1 MALLLTS
8 VIGNAIGLPYLQDDR
23 TRNRNQQSDISRQ
36 KKQGSQKR
44 QNTQNSRNGAAAK
57 NGTAA
62 KNGITA
68 QPILSDEDS
77 IPDSLLHPRW
87 PVQRTQPIT
96 LSDLYQ
102 SPLDLQRPDNMKY
115 QVEYNDTLDRYVI
128 GNRLGNTWI
137 TAPIMLTPKEYL
149 VWSEMQ
155 ERNAYYRKQND
166 EIFKAKGKEKFD
178 FTDMHFDLGPA
189 EKIFG
194 PGGIR
199 VKTQGTAELKFGVK
213 KKNVDNPSLP
223 IRNRKTT
230 MMDFDEKI
238 NLNVNGRVGDKV
250 NMNLNYNTDATFDY
264 DAQNM
269 KLKYDGKEDE
279 IIKLV
284 EAGNVSFPSNSSLI
298 RGASSLFGFRTDLQ
312 FGKLK
317 LQTVI
322 SQKKSSSKSVS
333 SKGGVQLTP
342 FEKNVTDYE
351 ENKHF
356 FLSQYFRN
364 HYDGWMQKLPNLT
377 TGITINRV
385 EVWVTNKTGSS
396 ENTRNIVAL
405 TDLGENE
412 KVSNPMWAVGGTVV
426 PANKAN
432 TEYDAMVNQYSA
444 ARDANQTS
452 STLEGAGLV
461 GGNDFEKL
469 ENARLL
475 NSSEY
480 TVNTAMGYISLRNQL
495 QTDQVLA
502 VAYEYTYGGVTYQVG
517 EFASDV
523 TDTKQGLFVKSLKNT
538 SNNPQQGNWK
548 LMMKNVYN
556 LASQIEKEKFR
567 LDVKFQSDTTG
578 VYITYIP
585 EKQVKQTPLI
595 KVLGADRLDNN
606 NNAHSNGY
614 YDYVEGYTVSNGSV
628 FIPKVEP
635 FGSYMY
641 EYLKS
646 KGVAAEQAE
655 KYAFTALYDSTKT
668 VAKQIAEK
676 NKYLLVGQFKGSSS
690 NVISLGAYNVPQGS
704 VMVTAGGVT
713 LTEGSDYSVD
723 YNAGE
728 VTILNQSIIDAGTP
742 VNVSLE
748 SNTDYGMMRKTM
760 FGLNWEYDFSKNFQL
775 SGTFQHLSEQPLLT
789 KVAMGEEP
797 VKNTLW
803 GININWKKESQW
815 LTNVLDKIPFLHL
828 TQPSQISFTGEFAQ
842 LIAGQASGTQD
853 NASYLDDFE
862 STKSS
867 IDVMTP
873 TSWFLSSVP
882 SMFPENKDKTGLTSG
897 FNRSQ
902 MAWYTIDPLFNRK
915 GSTLTPGHIKS
926 DLNQLSN
933 HYVRAIYMRE
943 LFPLRQQ
950 QTYST
955 ETSTVNAMNI
965 AFYPNERGPYN
976 FNVADLQADGTL
988 ANPQKHWGGMMRKLD
1003 TNDFEQ
1009 ANVEYIEFWMLDPF
1023 IYSNQQPDARL
1034 YGGDFYINLGEISE
1048 DILRDGKKFYESGM
1062 PVDGSNSF
1070 TYSQW
1075 GKIPTQSTV
1084 TYAFATTSGS
1094 RALQD
1099 VGFNGLTD
1107 AEEQEFYRSAYL
1119 DQIQGKVNQAVFDSI
1134 FADPARDDYHYYRG
1148 SDWDQMQAPILYRYK
1163 FINNPQGN
1171 SPDSDSRTESYD
1183 TSYKSTPDVEDINQD
1198 YTLNEYEKYFQY
1210 HVSIRPED
1218 LVVGKNYIVDKRE
1231 YTPSLPNGTKNETVT
1246 WYQFRIPVDQYESRV
1261 GNINDFSSIR
1271 FMRMFLTNFEKP
1283 IVMRFGTLDLVRG
1296 TWRTYDQPLS
1306 AANGGTLEASAVSIE
1321 ENAEKTP
1328 VNYVLPPGIRRG
1340 QDPSQPQ
1347 LVEENEQALSL
1358 VVKNLSTGE
1367 AKAVYKNTTLD
1378 LRQYK
1383 RIQMFTHANALAQNT
1398 TDLRDNQLSVF
1409 IRLGNDYK
1417 NNYYEYE
1424 IPLKL
1429 TPEGKYSRRSLEDCK
1444 AVWPEEN
1451 MLDIQMSVF
1460 TALKKERNKAKA
1472 MGMAS
1477 FSQPFVAYDS
1487 NHPNNKMTLVGN
1499 PTLGEV
1505 KTMMIGVRN
1514 NSGEVKSGEVWVNEL
1529 RLLEH
1534 NNKGGWAANANLNV
1548 QLSDWGSV
1556 NATGRY
1562 TSEGFGGLE
1571 DKVASRSTDS
1581 YGAYSVT
1588 TSLEMGKFFPDKA
1601 KVSIPLYYSVTKE
1614 KTSPK
1619 YNPLD
1624 TDMELQD
1631 ALDATG
1637 SKAERDSIENIA
1649 VTKVVNTNF
1658 SISNARVG
1666 IATKRHPMPY
1676 DPANFSFS
1684 YSHSH
1689 QHTQGETTVYENE
1702 DNWRGSLDYSWTPVY
1717 KAWEPFK
1724 KLKNKSKWLDILK
1737 RFGLNWLPQNVAFNT
1752 EMTRNYYELQE
1763 RDMES
1768 TENSQLPLSFSE
1780 QFLWNREFSMRWD
1793 LTKNLHMNFQSA
1805 THAQIEEPYTP
1816 INKDLYADQYHAW
1829 KDSVWTS
1836 IKHWG
1841 APLDYNQTFTASY
1854 QLPLNLIPIFDW
1866 VNADASYNSTYSWN
1880 KGTEDE
1886 DGVSYGNTINTN
1898 RSLNLNGT
1906 FNLVKLYNHVPFL
1919 KAANQKFDK
1928 EPSRSQIQKKKQEKE
1943 KAKQE
1948 AQKRKQELAKVR
1960 QEAID
1965 AGKDP
1970 EEAVKEWTSK
1980 NNKKALEQKKRLP
1993 LNKRSFEQEI
2003 TLLPLLADAKD
2014 LKKEKDEATGEKT
2027 EASGDEA
2034 ETKNAEKSKKSKK
2047 DKSKKDDSKKDDSKK
2062 KYVDVKHG
2070 KNTKR
2075 LIVSAKTEDGKAF
2088 HLKYKVL
2095 DNNTIRITSKV
2106 DSATKL
2112 KVNVLPKAPLEEKA
2126 WYKTMQAISRVA
2138 MMARNVSFSYRNN
2151 YQLTLPGFLPTIGD
2165 AFGQTKQ
2172 GIMSPGL
2179 DFAFGFVGDS
2189 YIEKAREHD
2198 WLLLNDSIATPA
2210 ATSKT
2215 EDLQIRMTLEPVKNL
2230 KIDLNAMR
2238 TMTTQKSI
2246 QYMYEGTPTTQSG
2259 SFQMTTISI
2268 GSAFEGMGDANSG
2281 YRSKTFEKF
2290 VGSLQDFRNRV
2301 EQQYAGMIYPA
2312 GSSLAGGKFDASRT
2326 PVNQYSAD
2334 VMVPAFLNAY
2344 TSMGGKSLSIFP
2356 ALSRLLPNWTV
2367 KYSGLGKLPWFR
2379 DHFKSVNINH
2389 SYKSVFAV
2397 GSYNSYS
2404 TFQEY
2409 MNGLGFI
2416 EDATTGNPSPSSMFN
2431 VSQVSINEAFSPL
2444 LGLDLTFNN
2453 NMTLKGEYRQTR
2465 VMNLSMTSIQ
2475 LNEAVSKD
2483 WVIGMGYRMNNFHL
2497 FGMGGKRK
2505 AVKSKGKGS
2514 ADKQKNSS
2522 NSNSYGTNHDLNLR
2536 LDFSFRK
2543 QAAIVRDI
2551 ASMMSSASSGNNAL
2565 KLSFSADYTL
2575 SKMLTMSFYYDRQT
2589 NTPLLSSSSYPT
2601 TTQDFGLSIK
2611 FSLTR

>member
-1 MALLLTS
+1 MALLLIS

-36 KKQGSQKR
+36 KKQGSQNR

-57 NGTAA
+57 NR
-62 KNGITA
+62 ITA

-452 STLEGAGLV
+452 STLEDAGLV

-655 KYAFTALYDSTKT
+655 KYAFTVLYDSTKT

-1246 WYQFRIPVDQYESRV
+1246 WYQFRIPVDQYESKV

-1980 NNKKALEQKKRLP
+1980 NNKKAQEQKKRLP

-2014 LKKEKDEATGEKT
+2014 LKKEKDEAAGEKT

-2453 NMTLKGEYRQTR
+2453 NMTLKGEYRQMR

-2522 NSNSYGTNHDLNLR
+2522 NNNSYGTNHDLNLR

>member
-1 MALLLTS
+1 M
-8 VIGNAIGLPYLQDDR
+8 
-23 TRNRNQQSDISRQ
+23 
-36 KKQGSQKR
+36 
-44 QNTQNSRNGAAAK
+44 
-57 NGTAA
+57 
-62 KNGITA
+62 
-68 QPILSDEDS
+68 
-77 IPDSLLHPRW
+77 
-87 PVQRTQPIT
+87 
-96 LSDLYQ
+96 
-102 SPLDLQRPDNMKY
+102 
-115 QVEYNDTLDRYVI
+115 
-128 GNRLGNTWI
+128 
-137 TAPIMLTPKEYL
+137 
-149 VWSEMQ
+149 
-155 ERNAYYRKQND
+155 
-166 EIFKAKGKEKFD
+166 
-178 FTDMHFDLGPA
+178 
-189 EKIFG
+189 
-194 PGGIR
+194 
-199 VKTQGTAELKFGVK
+199 
-213 KKNVDNPSLP
+213 
-223 IRNRKTT
+223 
-230 MMDFDEKI
+230 
-238 NLNVNGRVGDKV
+238 
-250 NMNLNYNTDATFDY
+250 
-264 DAQNM
+264 
-269 KLKYDGKEDE
+269 
-279 IIKLV
+279 
-284 EAGNVSFPSNSSLI
+284 
-298 RGASSLFGFRTDLQ
+298 
-312 FGKLK
+312 
-317 LQTVI
+317 
-322 SQKKSSSKSVS
+322 
-333 SKGGVQLTP
+333 
-342 FEKNVTDYE
+342 
-351 ENKHF
+351 
-356 FLSQYFRN
+356 
-364 HYDGWMQKLPNLT
+364 
-377 TGITINRV
+377 
-385 EVWVTNKTGSS
+385 
-396 ENTRNIVAL
+396 
-405 TDLGENE
+405 
-412 KVSNPMWAVGGTVV
+412 
-426 PANKAN
+426 
-432 TEYDAMVNQYSA
+432 
-444 ARDANQTS
+444 
-452 STLEGAGLV
+452 
-461 GGNDFEKL
+461 
-469 ENARLL
+469 
-475 NSSEY
+475 
-480 TVNTAMGYISLRNQL
+480 
-495 QTDQVLA
+495 
-502 VAYEYTYGGVTYQVG
+502 
-517 EFASDV
+517 
-523 TDTKQGLFVKSLKNT
+523 
-538 SNNPQQGNWK
+538 
-548 LMMKNVYN
+548 
-556 LASQIEKEKFR
+556 
-567 LDVKFQSDTTG
+567 
-578 VYITYIP
+578 
-585 EKQVKQTPLI
+585 
-595 KVLGADRLDNN
+595 
-606 NNAHSNGY
+606 
-614 YDYVEGYTVSNGSV
+614 
-628 FIPKVEP
+628 
-635 FGSYMY
+635 
-641 EYLKS
+641 
-646 KGVAAEQAE
+646 
-655 KYAFTALYDSTKT
+655 
-668 VAKQIAEK
+668 
-676 NKYLLVGQFKGSSS
+676 
-690 NVISLGAYNVPQGS
+690 
-704 VMVTAGGVT
+704 
-713 LTEGSDYSVD
+713 
-723 YNAGE
+723 
-728 VTILNQSIIDAGTP
+728 
-742 VNVSLE
+742 
-748 SNTDYGMMRKTM
+748 
-760 FGLNWEYDFSKNFQL
+760 
-775 SGTFQHLSEQPLLT
+775 
-789 KVAMGEEP
+789 
-797 VKNTLW
+797 
-803 GININWKKESQW
+803 
-815 LTNVLDKIPFLHL
+815 
-828 TQPSQISFTGEFAQ
+828 
-842 LIAGQASGTQD
+842 
-853 NASYLDDFE
+853 
-862 STKSS
+862 
-867 IDVMTP
+867 
-873 TSWFLSSVP
+873 
-882 SMFPENKDKTGLTSG
+882 
-897 FNRSQ
+897 
-902 MAWYTIDPLFNRK
+902 
-915 GSTLTPGHIKS
+915 
-926 DLNQLSN
+926 
-933 HYVRAIYMRE
+933 
-943 LFPLRQQ
+943 
-950 QTYST
+950 
-955 ETSTVNAMNI
+955 
-965 AFYPNERGPYN
+965 
-976 FNVADLQADGTL
+976 
-988 ANPQKHWGGMMRKLD
+988 
-1003 TNDFEQ
+1003 
-1009 ANVEYIEFWMLDPF
+1009 
-1023 IYSNQQPDARL
+1023 
-1034 YGGDFYINLGEISE
+1034 
-1048 DILRDGKKFYESGM
+1048 
-1062 PVDGSNSF
+1062 
-1070 TYSQW
+1070 
-1075 GKIPTQSTV
+1075 
-1084 TYAFATTSGS
+1084 
-1094 RALQD
+1094 
-1099 VGFNGLTD
+1099 
-1107 AEEQEFYRSAYL
+1107 
-1119 DQIQGKVNQAVFDSI
+1119 
-1134 FADPARDDYHYYRG
+1134 
-1148 SDWDQMQAPILYRYK
+1148 
-1163 FINNPQGN
+1163 
-1171 SPDSDSRTESYD
+1171 
-1183 TSYKSTPDVEDINQD
+1183 
-1198 YTLNEYEKYFQY
+1198 
-1210 HVSIRPED
+1210 SIRPED
-1218 LVVGKNYIVDKRE
+1218 LRVGSNFIVDKRS
-1231 YTPSLPNGTKNETVT
+1231 YTPTLRDGSKPTVT
-1246 WYQFRIPVDQYESRV
+1246 WYQFRIPVDQYEKKE

-1271 FMRMFLTNFEKP
+1271 FMRMFLTNFRKP
-1283 IVMRFGTLDLVRG
+1283 IVLRFGTLDLVRG
-1296 TWRTYDQPLS
+1296 EWRTYDQLLG
-1306 AANGGTLEASAVSIE
+1306 AANSGTLEASAVSIE

-1328 VNYVLPPGIRRG
+1328 VNYVLPPGIQRE
-1340 QDPSQPQ
+1340 QDPTQPQ
-1347 LVEENEQALSL
+1347 LVEANEQSLSL

-1383 RIQMFTHANALAQNT
+1383 RMQMFVHANALEQDVT
-1398 TDLRDNQLSVF
+1398 SLQDNQASVF
-1409 IRLGNDYK
+1409 IRLGSDYK

-1429 TPEGKYSRRSLEDCK
+1429 TPARNNYSRYSYEDCR

-1451 MLDIQMSVF
+1451 MLDVALTVF
-1460 TALKKERNKAKA
+1460 TALKKARNQAKSQ
-1472 MGMAS
+1472 GMAS
-1477 FSQPFVAYDS
+1477 FSAPYSAYDS
-1487 NHPNNKMTLVGN
+1487 NHPNNKITIMGN

-1514 NSGEVKSGEVWVNEL
+1514 NAGEIKSVEVWVNEL
-1529 RLLEH
+1529 RLLDH
-1534 NNKGGWAANANLNV
+1534 NSKGGWAANGNLNV
-1548 QLSDWGSV
+1548 QLSDLGSV
-1556 NATGRY
+1556 NATGKY
-1562 TSEGFGGLE
+1562 QSEGFGGLE
-1571 DKVASRSTDS
+1571 DGVASRSTDTYS
-1581 YGAYSVT
+1581 SYSVT
-1588 TSLEMGKFFPDKA
+1588 TNLELGKFFPDKA
-1601 KVSIPLYYSVTKE
+1601 KVSIPLYYSITKE

-1619 YNPLD
+1619 YNPMD
-1624 TDMELQD
+1624 TDMELKD
-1631 ALDATG
+1631 ALDAAG
-1637 SKAERDSIENIA
+1637 SRHERDSIESIA
-1649 VTKVVNTNF
+1649 VTKVTNTNF

-1666 IATKRHPMPY
+1666 ISTKRHPMPY

-1689 QHTQGETTVYENE
+1689 QRTTGETTVYEKE
-1702 DNWRGSLDYSWTPVY
+1702 DNWRGALDYSWTPVY

-1724 KLKNKSKWLDILK
+1724 KIKNRSKWLDILK

-1980 NNKKALEQKKRLP
+1980 NNKKAQEQKKRLP

-2014 LKKEKDEATGEKT
+2014 LKKEKDEVAGEKA

-2034 ETKNAEKSKKSKK
+2034 ETKKAEKSEKSKKSKK

-2238 TMTTQKSI
+2238 TMTTQKST

>member
-23 TRNRNQQSDISRQ
+23 TRNRSQQSDISRQ
-36 KKQGSQKR
+36 KKQGSQNR

-412 KVSNPMWAVGGTVV
+412 KVSNPMWAAGGTVV

-635 FGSYMY
+635 FGSYIY

-1514 NSGEVKSGEVWVNEL
+1514 NSGDVKSGEVWVNEL

-1581 YGAYSVT
+1581 YGSYSVT

-1624 TDMELQD
+1624 TDMELKD

-1649 VTKVVNTNF
+1649 VTKVTQTNF
-1658 SISNARVG
+1658 SVSNARVG

-1676 DPANFSFS
+1676 DPANFSLT
-1684 YSHSH
+1684 YSHAH
-1689 QHTQGETTVYENE
+1689 QRTTGETTVYENR
-1702 DNWRGSLDYSWTPVY
+1702 DNWRGALDYSWTPVY
-1717 KAWEPFK
+1717 KSWEPFK
-1724 KLKNKSKWLDILK
+1724 KIKNKSKWLDILK
-1737 RFGLNWLPQNVAFNT
+1737 KFGLNWLPQNVAFNT
-1752 EMTRNYYELQE
+1752 EMTHETYELEE

-1768 TENSQLPLSFSE
+1768 ALNSQLPLTYSD

-1805 THAQIEEPYTP
+1805 THAQVDVPYPEVNT
-1816 INKDLYADQYHAW
+1816 DLYADQYHAW
-1829 KDSVWTS
+1829 KDSVYRSSVWNS
-1836 IKHWG
+1836 VKSWG
-1841 APLDYNQTFTASY
+1841 TPLDYSQSFTASY
-1854 QLPLNLIPIFDW
+1854 KVPLNLLPAFDW
-1866 VNADASYNSTYSWN
+1866 LNTDANYSANYSWER
-1880 KGTEDE
+1880 GMEDE
-1886 DGVSYGNTINTN
+1886 EGHSYGNTINSQRELT
-1898 RSLNLNGT
+1898 LNGN
-1906 FNLVKLYNHVPFL
+1906 FDLVRLYNHIPFL
-1919 KAANQKFDK
+1919 KKVNEKY
-1928 EPSRSQIQKKKQEKE
+1928 ERSKSKSELTMKKKEREAKKKAKE
-1943 KAKQE
+1943 KAKEEEKKAKEE
-1948 AQKRKQELAKVR
+1948 AGKNGGKELAGT
-1960 QEAID
+1960 D
-1965 AGKDP
+1965 AKDGKD
-1970 EEAVKEWTSK
+1970 AK
-1980 NNKKALEQKKRLP
+1980 NGKNAKTDAKDKGRNDLAKKLPKNKKA
-1993 LNKRSFEQEI
+1993 FEKEV
-2003 TLLPLLADAKD
+2003 TLLPDTTLL
-2014 LKKEKDEATGEKT
+2014 
-2027 EASGDEA
+2027 
-2034 ETKNAEKSKKSKK
+2034 
-2047 DKSKKDDSKKDDSKK
+2047 
-2062 KYVDVKHG
+2062 VKHG
-2070 KNTKR
+2070 KNSKR
-2075 LIVSAKTEDGKAF
+2075 LIVSAKTADGKMF
-2088 HLKYKVL
+2088 HLKYKKV
-2095 DNNTIRITSKV
+2095 DNNQIKLFSKV
-2106 DSATKL
+2106 DSALKL
-2112 KVNVLPKAPLEEKA
+2112 KLTVLPKEPLDNKK
-2126 WYKTMQAISRVA
+2126 WYKAAQFASRLA
-2138 MMARNVSFSYRNN
+2138 MMVRKVSFTYRNS
-2151 YQLTLPGFLPTIGD
+2151 YQMTLPGFTPSVGD
-2165 AFGQTKQ
+2165 AFGQKKVGQ
-2172 GIMSPGL
+2172 MAPGL
-2179 DFAFGFVGDS
+2179 DFAFGMIDDD
-2189 YIEKAREHD
+2189 YIQKARDND
-2198 WLLLNDSIATPA
+2198 WLLFNDSIATPA

-2215 EDLQIRMTLEPVKNL
+2215 DNWQFRATLEPVKDF
-2230 KIDLNAMR
+2230 KIDLSA
-2238 TMTTQKSI
+2238 THTKTTQKSI

-2259 SFQMTTISI
+2259 TFQMTTISL
-2268 GSAFEGMGDANSG
+2268 GSAFEGMGNANSG
-2281 YRSKTFEKF
+2281 YKSKTFEKF
-2290 VGSLQDFRNRV
+2290 VNSLEGFRQRV
-2301 EQQYAGMIYPA
+2301 EAQYAGAVYPA
-2312 GSSLAGGKFDASRT
+2312 GSVLSGGKFDASRT
-2326 PVNQYSAD
+2326 PVNKYSGD
-2334 VMVPAFLNAY
+2334 VMIPAFLNAY
-2344 TSMGGKSLSIFP
+2344 TSMGGGSLSIFP
-2356 ALSRLLPNWTV
+2356 TLSRLLPNWTV
-2367 KYSGLGKLPWFR
+2367 RYSGLGKLPWFC

-2389 SYKSVFAV
+2389 GYKSVYAV
-2397 GSYNSYS
+2397 GSYNSFS
-2404 TFQEY
+2404 TYQEF

-2416 EDATTGNPSPSSMFN
+2416 SDASTGNPSPSSMFN

-2444 LGLDLTFNN
+2444 LGMDMTFNN
-2453 NMTLKGEYRQTR
+2453 NMTLKAEYRQTR
-2465 VMNLSMTSIQ
+2465 ILNLSMTSIQ
-2475 LNEAVSKD
+2475 VNEALSKD
-2483 WVIGMGYRMNNFHL
+2483 WVIGMGYRINDFDL
-2497 FGMGGKRK
+2497 FGPRAKKVKRTGKK
-2505 AVKSKGKGS
+2505 NQQDSKST
-2514 ADKQKNSS
+2514 QKSS
-2522 NSNSYGTNHDLNLR
+2522 GANHDLNLR
-2536 LDFSFRK
+2536 ADFSFRK

-2551 ASMMSSASSGNNAL
+2551 ASMTSSASSGNNAL
-2565 KLSFSADYTL
+2565 KFSFTADYTL
-2575 SKMLTMSFYYDRQT
+2575 SKLLTMSFYYDRQT

>member
-23 TRNRNQQSDISRQ
+23 TRNRKLQSDISRQ
-36 KKQGSQKR
+36 KKQGTQNR
-44 QNTQNSRNGAAAK
+44 QNTQNSRNGA
-57 NGTAA
+57 AA

-298 RGASSLFGFRTDLQ
+298 RGASSLFGFRTDMQ

-356 FLSQYFRN
+356 FLSEYFRN

-412 KVSNPMWAVGGTVV
+412 KVSNPMWAVGGIMV

-452 STLEGAGLV
+452 STLESAGLI

-585 EKQVKQTPLI
+585 EKQVKQMPLI

-646 KGVAAEQAE
+646 KGVADEQAE

-803 GININWKKESQW
+803 GINVNWKKESQW

-976 FNVADLQADGTL
+976 FNVTDLQADGTL

-1048 DILRDGKKFYESGM
+1048 DILRDGKKFYESGI

-1246 WYQFRIPVDQYESRV
+1246 WYQFRIPVDQYESKV

-1296 TWRTYDQPLS
+1296 TWRTYDQPLG

-1358 VVKNLSTGE
+1358 VVKNLSSGE

-1505 KTMMIGVRN
+1505 KTMMIGIRN
-1514 NSGEVKSGEVWVNEL
+1514 NSGDVKSGEVWVNEL

-1581 YGAYSVT
+1581 YGSYSVT

-1717 KAWEPFK
+1717 KSWEPFK

-1970 EEAVKEWTSK
+1970 EKAVKEWTSK
-1980 NNKKALEQKKRLP
+1980 NNKKAQEQKKRLP

-2014 LKKEKDEATGEKT
+2014 LKKEKDEVAGEKT

-2047 DKSKKDDSKKDDSKK
+2047 DKSKKDDSKK